1 MHGGLVWRIIIQFHS
16 ILFFI
21 VRVMGS
27 SGWFGTMC
35 DQSRMVN
42 VWFLCNAKLKSAL
55 DWSGII
61 ERNQNYFV
69 SSSFSA
75 VAQKQVSIHEQGGR
89 RNGLAYI
96 GFPGLFLLFLPPSGP
111 CMAGLCAADLF
122 FFPPQNS
129 NVAGSAKWAQI
140 RKIPNYS
147 IIRRTNWIFSFATTT
162 WYICLLAY
170 TVKNVSVIVKH
181 YGTTYPNSP
190 LSVNCRP

>member
-1 MHGGLVWRIIIQFHS
+1 MRNQAVKPNVPSMLVIYGFSLHLSHFSNNRSGGWGASNKHSLLSITPLNRIHSCVWRIIIQFHS

-42 VWFLCNAKLKSAL
+42 VWFLCNSKLKSAL

-69 SSSFSA
+69 SSSSSA
-75 VAQKQVSIHEQGGR
+75 VAQKQVTIHEQGGR

-111 CMAGLCAADLF
+111 CMAAARKKGVC
-122 FFPPQNS
+122 FFPSPKLKRGGKRQM
-129 NVAGSAKWAQI
+129 G
-140 RKIPNYS
+140 
-147 IIRRTNWIFSFATTT
+147 
-162 WYICLLAY
+162 
-170 TVKNVSVIVKH
+170 
-181 YGTTYPNSP
+181 PNSQNP
-190 LSVNCRP
+190 

>member
-1 MHGGLVWRIIIQFHS
+1 MRVWGWNLAGLVLDQSRMDPMHGGLVWRIIIQFHS

-42 VWFLCNAKLKSAL
+42 VLFLCNSKLKSAL

-69 SSSFSA
+69 SSSSSA
-75 VAQKQVSIHEQGGR
+75 VAQKQVTIHEQGGR

-111 CMAGLCAADLF
+111 CMAAARKKGVC
-122 FFPPQNS
+122 FFPSPKFKRGGKRQM
-129 NVAGSAKWAQI
+129 G
-140 RKIPNYS
+140 
-147 IIRRTNWIFSFATTT
+147 
-162 WYICLLAY
+162 
-170 TVKNVSVIVKH
+170 
-181 YGTTYPNSP
+181 PNSQ
-190 LSVNCRP
+190 NA

>member
-1 MHGGLVWRIIIQFHS
+1 MNTILHQILRFPRGPFFSSLFSLFTSSYNFEVNRHEKVGQKRETANFKVEALNMIHRLHGGLVWRIIIQFHS

-27 SGWFGTMC
+27 SGWLGTMC

-42 VWFLCNAKLKSAL
+42 VWFLCNSKLKSAL

-96 GFPGLFLLFLPPSGP
+96 GFPGLFLLFLPPSGS
-111 CMAGLCAADLF
+111 CMARCSKKKGLVFSLF
-122 FFPPQNS
+122 RFKC
-129 NVAGSAKWAQI
+129 GGK
-140 RKIPNYS
+140 R
-147 IIRRTNWIFSFATTT
+147 
-162 WYICLLAY
+162 
-170 TVKNVSVIVKH
+170 
-181 YGTTYPNSP
+181 
-190 LSVNCRP
+190 